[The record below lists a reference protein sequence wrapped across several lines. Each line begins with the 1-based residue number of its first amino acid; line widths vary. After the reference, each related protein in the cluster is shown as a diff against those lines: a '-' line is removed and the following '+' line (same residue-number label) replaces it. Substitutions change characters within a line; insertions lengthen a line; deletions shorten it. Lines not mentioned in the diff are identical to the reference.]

1 MKGPRAWRTGAILF
15 TVCVVLQSIGAVR
28 YASRMPD
35 DLVGIGLYSVTTVLF
50 AVAAIGFYLRW
61 RTETRQEE

>member
-1 MKGPRAWRTGAILF
+1 MTGPRAWLTGAILF
-15 TVCVVLQSIGAVR
+15 AVCVVLQGIGAVR
-28 YASRMPD
+28 YASRMPH

-50 AVAAIGFYLRW
+50 TLAAIGFYLKW

>member
-15 TVCVVLQSIGAVR
+15 TVCVVLQSIGALR
-28 YASRMPD
+28 YVSRLPHD
-35 DLVGIGLYSVTTVLF
+35 RVGIGPYLLSTVLF

-61 RTETRQEE
+61 RTQTRQEE

>member
-15 TVCVVLQSIGAVR
+15 TVCFVLQGIGAVR
-28 YASRMPD
+28 YASRMPH

-61 RTETRQEE
+61 RTETRQVE